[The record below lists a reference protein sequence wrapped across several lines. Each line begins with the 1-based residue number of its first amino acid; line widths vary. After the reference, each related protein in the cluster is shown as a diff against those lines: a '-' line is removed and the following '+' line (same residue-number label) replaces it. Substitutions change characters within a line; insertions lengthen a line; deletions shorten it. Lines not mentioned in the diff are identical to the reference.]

1 MREDFLS
8 VLREA
13 VEVAKNNADHP
24 SKTATIQTE
33 SGDGIRNLQGELLD
47 QTVGHAYKNTRYYR
61 KKFTDARI
69 NPKKVGSIEDLVRL
83 NPISKTTVLDN
94 YSDFVAD
101 GSEIVA
107 AQFTSGTTKDRFCFY
122 LSRREIEARTL
133 MNQLSFYLSE
143 DSDRK
148 GIMLR
153 EIGTLH
159 GPSPVRYPMFTIPI
173 VFYSEIP
180 KTVNYVISELMREHY
195 IRGTR
200 HHVSILATNPKRV
213 RFLAR
218 ELGRRHIN
226 PRELWVRRLH
236 HTGNYLSTSYREFC
250 QEIWGAVVY
259 DAYSLAEIYGG
270 ANECRYHTM
279 KHFQPFVI
287 PEVLDTATGASVKPG
302 QEGILTLTALY
313 PFQDALP
320 LIRYWTGDFVR
331 LYNKT
336 CECGYSGV
344 SMVEFL
350 GRSDF
355 CQDFSAYLSPDAPE
369 RVISVSKIV
378 EEVEKFD
385 ELSSIGTSVVTSI
398 GDIPPRLFMT
408 SKGKGS
414 AKVIT
419 IFVELASKV
428 GRDRKKEIAD
438 SLKELIEKRH
448 ERLFEEL
455 RSRIDLRI
463 SILPTGKLAQF
474 YGKV

>member
-1 MREDFLS
+1 
-8 VLREA
+8 
-13 VEVAKNNADHP
+13 
-24 SKTATIQTE
+24 
-33 SGDGIRNLQGELLD
+33 
-47 QTVGHAYKNTRYYR
+47 
-61 KKFTDARI
+61 
-69 NPKKVGSIEDLVRL
+69 
-83 NPISKTTVLDN
+83 
-94 YSDFVAD
+94 
-101 GSEIVA
+101 
-107 AQFTSGTTKDRFCFY
+107 
-122 LSRREIEARTL
+122 
-133 MNQLSFYLSE
+133 
-143 DSDRK
+143 
-148 GIMLR
+148 
-153 EIGTLH
+153 
-159 GPSPVRYPMFTIPI
+159 MFTIPI

-195 IRGTR
+195 LRGTG

-213 RFLAR
+213 RFLTR
-218 ELGRRHIN
+218 ELGRRRIN

-236 HTGNYLSTSYREFC
+236 HTGNYISTSYRGFC
-250 QEIWGAVVY
+250 RKIWGADVY

-287 PEVLDTATGASVKPG
+287 PEVLDTATGASLELG
-302 QEGILTLTALY
+302 QEGILVLTALY

-320 LIRYWTGDFVR
+320 LIRYWTGDFVQ
-331 LYNKT
+331 LSNKT

-344 SMVEFL
+344 SMLKFL

-369 RVISVSKIV
+369 RILSISEIV

-408 SKGKGS
+408 SKRNGS

-419 IFVELASKV
+419 IFAELAFKV
-428 GRDRKKEIAD
+428 GRNRKKEIAS
-438 SLKELIEKRH
+438 SLKERIEKRY
-448 ERLFEEL
+448 EKLFEEL
-455 RSRIDLRI
+455 RSRVELRI
-463 SILPTGKLAQF
+463 SILPAGKLARF